1 MQPRCP
7 AMSQLQQEFSTEQA
21 TLSQGKKLPE
31 RFLHWKVIL
40 CQSGFGFGRWI
51 HAHMGMSMTRG
62 AMVFMAFWRAAI
74 CFLMLSSSWCSLFW
88 EHPQTGAGVGGGGG
102 GRVGAGVGAGVGRGV
117 GATNWRPLRSAS
129 PAPPRPAPD
138 PGKPFTSPAAMA
150 ALRAA
155 PRYTATLWDPWS
167 YEKSSGRLCFCS
179 KDACWPAARP
189 AARTERNTDAFMATV
204 WAQLANRPN
213 VDPFY
218 SKGRH
223 PKILGNQELVCCITR
238 TLTPHTGPKQMYA
251 TWKNLW
257 INYPRV
263 WAQTDEKDEGFVGEL
278 RKNCNL
284 ERNLYPPHKMLLK
297 TWSPS
302 QEYIFGFQWQISD
315 SSSADAQIG
324 GKVSGLSSL
333 KQLSRKR
340 RERRLGKNGKNYQLR
355 GEEGEYFQ
363 DSRTKEMANI
373 V

>member
-278 RKNCNL
+278 RKNCDWEKL
-284 ERNLYPPHKMLLK
+284 RE
-297 TWSPS
+297 
-302 QEYIFGFQWQISD
+302 IFIHPTKGF
-315 SSSADAQIG
+315 
-324 GKVSGLSSL
+324 
-333 KQLSRKR
+333 
-340 RERRLGKNGKNYQLR
+340 
-355 GEEGEYFQ
+355 
-363 DSRTKEMANI
+363 
-373 V
+373 